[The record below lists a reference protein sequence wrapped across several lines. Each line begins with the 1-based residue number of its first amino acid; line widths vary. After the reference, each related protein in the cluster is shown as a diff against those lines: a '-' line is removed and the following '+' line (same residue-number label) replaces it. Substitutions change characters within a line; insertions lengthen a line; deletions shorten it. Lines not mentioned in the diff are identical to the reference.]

1 MRIWVPRESVRTG
14 KGREVCDPRP
24 GREWPQQELGP
35 GDGGGARGGNGR
47 GARKRMLSEGARGGA
62 RCHDVESMGVVVGES
77 RAYCRPEAWRAGEVT
92 SGVSRGAG
100 EIASRCRGR
109 THVTIIVVEASASRR
124 CRARDW
130 GFQQGNR
137 SVIGVE
143 GKERERERAG

>member
-1 MRIWVPRESVRTG
+1 
-14 KGREVCDPRP
+14 
-24 GREWPQQELGP
+24 
-35 GDGGGARGGNGR
+35 
-47 GARKRMLSEGARGGA
+47 MLSEGARGGA

-143 GKERERERAG
+143 GKERERERER